1 MKFFIVF
8 TGWSGLLSKKNI
20 HSSSLRMRKNCEQCT
35 YQTEG
40 DFPTI
45 VSACLISFEQHRSF
59 NVMPDCVKAEE
70 KQRRNCPLQTPK
82 DASCSHI
89 LVFPTSATAQ
99 ANTQQNQ
106 LDSTGGIGLVDSNLE
121 IGFDLSDNIMGD
133 FEGNQ
138 DDYSGLMD
146 VFVSMTENSPP
157 GSPRQDNP
165 GSPGQLE
172 MGRNS
177 PSKFNGAS
185 VVSYL
190 VGRSVNKTV
199 TNTVMKL

>member
-1 MKFFIVF
+1 
-8 TGWSGLLSKKNI
+8 
-20 HSSSLRMRKNCEQCT
+20 MRSNCDQCS

-40 DFPTI
+40 DYPLI
-45 VSACLISFEQHRSF
+45 VSACLISFETHRSF

-106 LDSTGGIGLVDSNLE
+106 LGDE
-121 IGFDLSDNIMGD
+121 IGFDLSDTSITLGD
-133 FEGNQ
+133 FENNQ
-138 DDYSGLMD
+138 DDFSGLMD

-157 GSPRQDNP
+157 ISPRQDNP

-177 PSKFNGAS
+177 PSKFNGTS
-185 VVSYL
+185 VVCIQVSYI
-190 VGRSVNKTV
+190 V
-199 TNTVMKL
+199 